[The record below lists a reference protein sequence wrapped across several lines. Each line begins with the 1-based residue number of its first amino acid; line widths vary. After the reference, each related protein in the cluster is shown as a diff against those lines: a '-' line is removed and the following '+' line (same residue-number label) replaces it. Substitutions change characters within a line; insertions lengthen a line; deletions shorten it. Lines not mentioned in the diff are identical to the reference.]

1 MSTFLQVLV
10 WVGTGTLM
18 LLGLIGSVA
27 PALPGPPLIFAG
39 ALLYALATRFAP
51 VGWIVI
57 AVLALIAAFSQVMD
71 YLASAWGAKKF
82 GGGKWGVAGS
92 LLGGIAGFL
101 LFSFPGMIAGIFIGA
116 VGLEYVFGNKEVRA
130 ALRVGGGSL
139 VGFLAGV
146 LMKVAISLAMIGI
159 FLFDALR

>member
-1 MSTFLQVLV
+1 MDAFLEALI
-10 WVGTGTLM
+10 WIGTGTLM

-27 PALPGPPLIFAG
+27 PALPGPPLVFAG
-39 ALLYALATRFAP
+39 ALFYALATRFAA
-51 VGWIVI
+51 VGWAVIV
-57 AVLALIAAFSQVMD
+57 ALALIAAFSQVMD

-82 GGGKWGVAGS
+82 GGGKWGVIGS

-101 LFSFPGMIAGIFIGA
+101 FFSLPGMIAGIFTGA
-116 VGLEYVFGNKEVRA
+116 VVLEFAFGNKEAGA

-139 VGFLAGV
+139 VGFLAGA
-146 LMKVAISLAMIGI
+146 LMKVVISISMIGI